1 MSGRPS
7 SVATPN
13 ATLPICPHCRQ
24 TIDPKRDL
32 LWENTGGQL
41 SMRGVTIVYCAWCG
55 TILGTTN
62 FQTFTK
68 TRRE

>member
-1 MSGRPS
+1 MSTPS

-13 ATLPICPHCRQ
+13 ATIPICPYCRQ

-32 LWENTGGQL
+32 FWENTGGQL
-41 SMRGVTIVYCAWCG
+41 SMKGVTIVYCGWCG
-55 TILGTTN
+55 AILGTTN